1 MQSESWIFLVSF
13 IAIPFICLT
22 VMFIVLV
29 VTNKST
35 TGEIKYILPPDIL
48 LKIFAVFLLV
58 TSVFVLAISNILS
71 ESTVSALLGSIA
83 SGAIGMSL
91 STKQDG
97 NKG

>member
-1 MQSESWIFLVSF
+1 
-13 IAIPFICLT
+13 
-22 VMFIVLV
+22 MFIVLV